1 MAPSAPL
8 ARWFTFGR
16 WMRGGITARA
26 IQILLL
32 SYLLGFALPVANA
45 ITVLHQ
51 PAAAGPP
58 RSSGNQV
65 PSTALAGYL
74 TVLVLALL
82 AAVLGMR
89 TARLSPLDLD
99 ANELGLRAV
108 AHNRRQRS
116 AAVVMYVG
124 LLGITIGASV
134 NILNLCGIH
143 GTGASSGIAPRP
155 GALPVEVF
163 HAAIAGVVEEPVL
176 LALPMA
182 LGWRTRWPWP
192 VTLAV
197 MIALRISFHVYY
209 GWVSL
214 FVMPWIAATVVLYRW
229 CPVLWPFVLGHGL
242 FDLLVTLQVYGTANT
257 QRAASAIFDIA
268 VGAGAAL
275 GTYVL
280 LSRVREQVRARDG
293 RLGGPRSRSRT
304 GRRRSRVSPKSV
316 TVDDWVTG
324 TCG

>member
-1 MAPSAPL
+1 VSPSGRF

-16 WMRGGITARA
+16 WVRGGITARA

-32 SYLLGFALPVANA
+32 SYLLAFALPVANA
-45 ITVLHQ
+45 VIVLHE
-51 PAAAGPP
+51 PATAGAP
-58 RSSGNQV
+58 RSLGNEV
-65 PSTALAGYL
+65 PSSALAGYL
-74 TVLVLALL
+74 IVLVLALL
-82 AAVLGMR
+82 VAVLGIR

-99 ANELGLRAV
+99 ARKLGLRA
-108 AHNRRQRS
+108 AAPIGRRRP
-116 AAVVMYVG
+116 AAVVMYVA

-134 NILNLCGIH
+134 QILNWCGIH
-143 GTGASSGIAPRP
+143 GTGASSGIAPGA

-163 HAAIAGVVEEPVL
+163 HSAIAGVVEEPVL

-182 LGWRTRWPWP
+182 LGWRARWPWP

-214 FVMPWIAATVVLYRW
+214 FVVPWIAAAVVLYRW

-242 FDLLVTLQVYGTANT
+242 FDVLVTLQVYGTADT
-257 QRAASAIFDIA
+257 QRAASAIFDVA

-275 GTYVL
+275 GTYIL
-280 LSRVREQVRARDG
+280 LSCVRSQIRSRDG
-293 RLGGPRSRSRT
+293 RPGVPA
-304 GRRRSRVSPKSV
+304 
-316 TVDDWVTG
+316 
-324 TCG
+324 